1 MRSHIDT
8 VGWILIV
15 FGIFNFVMILLI
27 SGLMLFGGGFI
38 AIIGAGSGDSEAA
51 VVGGVYAVMAVFVL
65 GVGVLTSIPGILA
78 GRGLHRRRP
87 WARILAIVLAFFSL
101 TSCPGLFIGIYTLVT
116 LLDGEVAD
124 EFAAMAG

>member
-15 FGIFNFVMILLI
+15 FGAFNFVVILLI
-27 SGLMLFGGGFI
+27 AGLMLFGGGFV
-38 AIIGAGSGDSEAA
+38 AVIGAGSGDSEAA
-51 VVGGVYAVMAVFVL
+51 MVGGIYAAMSVFML
-65 GVGVLTSIPGILA
+65 FIGVLTSIPQVLA
-78 GRGLHRRRP
+78 GRGLHRRKP
-87 WARILAIVLAFFSL
+87 WARILAIVLAFLSL

-116 LLDGEVAD
+116 LLDGEVSD